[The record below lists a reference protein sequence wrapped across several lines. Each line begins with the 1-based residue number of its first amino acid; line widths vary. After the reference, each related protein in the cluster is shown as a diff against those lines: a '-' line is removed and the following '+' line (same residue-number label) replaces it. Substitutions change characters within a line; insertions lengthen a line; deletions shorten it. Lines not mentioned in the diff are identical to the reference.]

1 MPWALIALAPFLLA
15 LGLHIPGT
23 VWGMLVFLGF
33 LHMTFRVWDK
43 GRRAHEIG
51 GPEAEAAYRGW
62 GDHRHFHHHRLRR
75 QRRNRGGDDAAEEQ
89 EQDPVGRARRRA
101 HAQLGFYWHLMSYL
115 GVMAMLAFINLM
127 TTAHYPWFLWPAFG
141 WGIGVFSHFM
151 GVFGSR
157 VVRERYLDPVVA
169 REISRERATMQTDKQ
184 ADLDDISSTIAH
196 EIRNPIAAAKS
207 LLQQMAERPTSV
219 ENVEYAKVA
228 VEELDR
234 VEQRVAHLLKFAKE
248 EEYVFALVNLAQVL
262 DSALTQMRG
271 KLDTA
276 KVSVARNYIGG
287 PTIRADGEKLRQV
300 FANILDNAID
310 AMESVAEGRQINV
323 FVENGGDLGIVRISD
338 NGCGI
343 PPDKAERIFNPFFT
357 TKEKGTGL
365 GMAIS
370 RKIVEAHGGSIALA
384 SEVGR
389 GTEFRIAVPLPR

>member
-1 MPWALIALAPFLLA
+1 MPWALIALAPFLMV
-15 LGLHIPGT
+15 LGLHVPGT
-23 VWGMLVFLGF
+23 VWGLVAFLGF
-33 LHMTFRVWDK
+33 LHLTFRVWDG
-43 GRRAHEIG
+43 GRRHALEVG
-51 GPEAEAAYRGW
+51 GPEAEAAYRRW
-62 GDHRHFHHHRLRR
+62 GDHRHDHR
-75 QRRNRGGDDAAEEQ
+75 QRRRHRNRDGATGEQ
-89 EQDPVGRARRRA
+89 EQDPVARARRRA

-115 GVMAMLAFINLM
+115 GVMAMLAFINML
-127 TTAHYPWFLWPAFG
+127 TTSYPWFLWPAMG

-151 GVFGSR
+151 GVFGTR
-157 VVRERYLDPVVA
+157 VVRERYLEPAVA
-169 REISRERATMQTDKQ
+169 REIRRERETMQTDKQ
-184 ADLDDISSTIAH
+184 ADLDDLSSTIAH

-248 EEYVFALVNLAQVL
+248 EECVFALVNLAQVL

-271 KLDTA
+271 KLDAA

-287 PTIRADGEKLRQV
+287 PTVRADGEKLRQV
-300 FANILDNAID
+300 FANVLDNAID
-310 AMESVAEGRQINV
+310 AMEAIPEGRRIDV
-323 FVENGGDLGIVRISD
+323 FVENGGDLGIVRIAD

-343 PPDKAERIFNPFFT
+343 APEKAERIFNPFFT

-370 RKIVEAHGGSIALA
+370 RKIVEAHGGTIALA

-389 GTEFRIAVPLPR
+389 GTEFRITVPLPR

>member
-1 MPWALIALAPFLLA
+1 MPWALIALAPFLIA

-23 VWGMLVFLGF
+23 VWGLLVFLGF
-33 LHMTFRVWDK
+33 LHMTFRVWEG
-43 GRRAHEIG
+43 GRRQALELG
-51 GPEAEAAYRGW
+51 GPEAEATHRRW
-62 GDHRHFHHHRLRR
+62 GDHHRHYHR
-75 QRRNRGGDDAAEEQ
+75 QRRRRRDDGTSEEQ
-89 EQDPVGRARRRA
+89 EPDPIARARRRA

-115 GVMAMLAFINLM
+115 GVMAMLAFINIM
-127 TTAHYPWFLWPAFG
+127 TTSYPWFLWPAFG

-184 ADLDDISSTIAH
+184 ADLDGISSTIAH

-219 ENVEYAKVA
+219 ENVEYARVA
-228 VEELDR
+228 VDELDR
-234 VEQRVAHLLKFAKE
+234 VEQRIAHLLKFAKE
-248 EEYVFALVNLAQVL
+248 EDYVFALVNLAQVL

-287 PTIRADGEKLRQV
+287 PTIRADSEKLRQV

-310 AMESVAEGRQINV
+310 AMDSVPEGRQINV

-343 PPDKAERIFNPFFT
+343 APEKAERIFNPFFT

-370 RKIVEAHGGSIALA
+370 RKIVEAHGGAIALA

-389 GTEFRIAVPLPR
+389 GTEFRITVPLPR